1 MILPFCYVLFT
12 LQVIL
17 RFACC
22 EALIGVEEIFCGF
35 IHINSDG
42 VLILEAE
49 IHIEDAEV
57 IIRDLYAD
65 KELLRLYPTSGC
77 GTAVVVAGC
86 ILRSDFV
93 GVALLGEDS
102 EFIFTDAESDSFLS
116 L

>member
-35 IHINSDG
+35 IHINSDS

-93 GVALLGEDS
+93 GVALLGENTKFVLTYS
-102 EFIFTDAESDSFLS
+102 EFERFFTL
-116 L
+116 